1 MKRYGFKFRKLNNG
15 WYFQI
20 GDVNGKTFRL
30 FLRYFNRR
38 GYKLIVDLN
47 TETLIKLFGFNQKII
62 EV

>member
-30 FLRYFNRR
+30 FFRYFNRR
-38 GYKLIVDLN
+38 GYKLIIDLN

-62 EV
+62 GV